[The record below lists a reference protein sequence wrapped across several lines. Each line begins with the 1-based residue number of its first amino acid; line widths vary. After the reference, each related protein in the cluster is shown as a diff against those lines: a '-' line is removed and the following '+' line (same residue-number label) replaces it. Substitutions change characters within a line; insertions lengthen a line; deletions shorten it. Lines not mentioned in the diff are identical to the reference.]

1 LEILIECPIELQELY
16 KVILV
21 DCMLTGANYYMDSV
35 KIKAEAK
42 IGKSWA
48 EVK

>member
-1 LEILIECPIELQELY
+1 
-16 KVILV
+16 
-21 DCMLTGANYYMDSV
+21 MLKGANYYMESV

-48 EVK
+48 EVKQIELNKRLGKSQL